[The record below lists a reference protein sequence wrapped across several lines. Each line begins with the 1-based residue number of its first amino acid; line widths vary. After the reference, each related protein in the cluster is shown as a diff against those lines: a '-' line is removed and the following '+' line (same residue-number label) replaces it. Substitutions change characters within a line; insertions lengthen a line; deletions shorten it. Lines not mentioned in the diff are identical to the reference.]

1 LLLCFDFI
9 SLSTFDPREHSLIVF
24 VELSTA
30 FLLKTFDCRNTM
42 PPELDISPSKA
53 TTQLSTIEY
62 CSPHSSPARSP
73 TASSPDSPHHDGD
86 EVMVDAKDA
95 GKEVEQVVIGLN
107 DSGMYPL
114 GTVIARQF
122 DEGWFTGKIMSY
134 ALIDDDSY
142 PHYHVLY
149 EDGDREDLSL
159 SEIEVLLKA
168 AAEKRNASKEPAK
181 KKRKMTAKAP
191 PKKAVKANSAKK
203 PATVQKRRLTPS
215 REARNAKKPIADL
228 ENSDTEVECDS
239 NNDSNGK
246 KKPVAV
252 QKRRLTPPRKV
263 RDTKKSVALLEDSD
277 DSEVEWDSDSNKKAA
292 ALPNRRSSPRKA
304 QNKKRYA
311 ARLEES
317 GSDAEAETESDG
329 VDMDSD
335 SDDGSLLAIVESDV
349 NLDEKDE
356 SDEAPPPK
364 KKQRAPAN
372 PKAAR
377 VRAPT
382 KKKGAATSSFDK
394 RAAAKP
400 KAARAPSKK
409 KGAAMSTS
417 DKRTAAK
424 PKATPALSTKKDA
437 ATSTSDKRNVLKVP
451 YSGGDG
457 LEIISEPQAMFD
469 DMIDTKLTDNGENSE
484 VLIPLIKTLKNR
496 TLRVATMCSGTESP
510 ILALDM
516 LQKSIRKHC
525 STHLSREMDD
535 LGIDVESLFQI
546 EHVFSCEIEPFK
558 QAYIERNF
566 HPPLLFRDIR
576 ELGDDKAHTAYGGLV
591 DVPNTPGCVDM
602 LIAGTSCVDY
612 SNLNNR
618 KVSELGDI
626 QQLCPLRVILT
637 RPLLLPNAHR
647 KRLTKRAKVDRHSGG
662 WLTGL
667 KRHSRRLLSSRTSLE
682 RHGLERLRSL
692 RNEATQR
699 PSFVSIRRTTTF
711 PIPDSVA
718 TYLQ

>member
-1 LLLCFDFI
+1 
-9 SLSTFDPREHSLIVF
+9 
-24 VELSTA
+24 
-30 FLLKTFDCRNTM
+30 M
-42 PPELDISPSKA
+42 PPELSPSKA
-53 TTQLSTIEY
+53 TTRLSILGY
-62 CSPHSSPARSP
+62 QCSPQSSPAQSTR
-73 TASSPDSPHHDGD
+73 ASSPDCPHDGD
-86 EVMVDAKDA
+86 EIMADAKDA
-95 GKEVEQVVIGLN
+95 GTEAEQVIALN

-114 GTVIARQF
+114 GTVITKQF
-122 DEGWFTGKIMSY
+122 EEGWFTGKIVSY
-134 ALIDDDSY
+134 VLIDDDSY

-159 SEIEVLLKA
+159 LEIEVLLKA
-168 AAEKRNASKEPAK
+168 AAEKRNATKEPAK
-181 KKRKMTAKAP
+181 KKRKIAAKAP
-191 PKKAVKANSAKK
+191 RKTAAKANS
-203 PATVQKRRLTPS
+203 
-215 REARNAKKPIADL
+215 
-228 ENSDTEVECDS
+228 
-239 NNDSNGK
+239 GK
-246 KKPVAV
+246 KSAAI
-252 QKRRLTPPRKV
+252 QKTRMTPPRKA
-263 RDTKKSVALLEDSD
+263 RDTKKTAADLEDSDSEVEWDSDSDIEKKPAARAPNRRSSPRKALDTKKTVAVLEDSD
-277 DSEVEWDSDSNKKAA
+277 DGEVEWDSDSNKKAA
-292 ALPNRRSSPRKA
+292 AVPNRRSSPRKA
-304 QNKKRYA
+304 RDTKKTVALLEDSDDGEVEWDSESNKKAAAVPNRRTSPRKAQNTKRYP

-317 GSDAEAETESDG
+317 DSDAETESDV

-335 SDDGSLLAIVESDV
+335 SDGGALLAMAESDD

-356 SDEAPPPK
+356 SAPPPK
-364 KKQRAPAN
+364 KKP
-372 PKAAR
+372 
-377 VRAPT
+377 
-382 KKKGAATSSFDK
+382 

-400 KAARAPSKK
+400 KTARTQAPSKKKGAAPSTSDSRVAAKPKTARAPSKK
-409 KGAAMSTS
+409 KGATMSTS
-417 DKRTAAK
+417 DKRTGAK
-424 PKATPALSTKKDA
+424 PKAARASSKTTDA
-437 ATSTSDKRNVLKVP
+437 TTSTSDKRNVLKVP

-484 VLIPLIKTLKNR
+484 VLIPLVKALKNR

-525 STHLSREMDD
+525 STHLSHEMEA

-626 QQLCPLRVILT
+626 KQLCP
-637 RPLLLPNAHR
+637 
-647 KRLTKRAKVDRHSGG
+647 
-662 WLTGL
+662 
-667 KRHSRRLLSSRTSLE
+667 
-682 RHGLERLRSL
+682 
-692 RNEATQR
+692 
-699 PSFVSIRRTTTF
+699 
-711 PIPDSVA
+711 
-718 TYLQ
+718 